1 MSEPEDLWKCICSD
15 CPTYPGGEK
24 IGYCYRGKSE
34 QTISKQVCI
43 CDSCAVYQT
52 KEMSGSFFCEQGNSD
67 KF

>member
-24 IGYCYRGKSE
+24 IAYCYHGKSS
-34 QTISKQVCI
+34 QTLSKQVCI
-43 CDSCAVYQT
+43 CDSCDIFHS
-52 KEMSGSFFCEQGNSD
+52 KGLNGSFFCEQGKSD